1 MYLILYFWIGRLNA
15 FIMKKTLLFYI
26 GLIGFFLVLMYLV
39 VQQGQFLETDKL
51 RDGLS
56 QTKATDLSALQ
67 LFSDSMAEALHHPLA
82 ILILQIIS
90 ILIVARLFGYLFS
103 KIGQPTVI
111 GEIIAG
117 IVLGPSIL
125 GWLLPGVSAFVFPAE
140 SLGNLQF
147 LSQIGLI
154 LFMFVIGM
162 DLDIKVVRNKA
173 HDAVIISHASII
185 IPYFLGMALA
195 YYLYTDFAPAT
206 TNFLPFALFMGI
218 GMSITAFPVL
228 ARVIQERNLSGT
240 HLGTVAI
247 TCAAADDITAWCLLA
262 AVVAIAKAG
271 TFVSAIFTIM
281 LAVGYV
287 VFMLMVVQPFLKRLG
302 QVYSTKET
310 ITKSIVA
317 LIFVVLM
324 GSAYLSEVI
333 GIHALFGAFLAGVIM
348 PPNLNFRKVLTEK
361 IEDVALVLLLPL
373 FFVFTGLRT
382 EIGLLNDWRLWGIC
396 LLVILVAVAGKL
408 GGSALAA
415 RFVGQSWKESLS
427 IGALMNTRGLM
438 ELVVLNIGYDLG
450 ILSPEIFVMM
460 VIMALVTTF
469 MTGPAMDLIEKWFPE
484 EKELEKQRALERAAP
499 VPYKVLL
506 SFGPP
511 QKGRTLLW
519 LADQMTFRN
528 QKKVEITALHLTPN
542 TEIDYRTA
550 REYERE
556 SFKPIRQKAGLLGIR
571 INTVYRVSDHVREE
585 IIDIANSKPYDLL
598 LVGASQ
604 SLFSDDQLGGKVKTY
619 LEDVKCDV
627 GVLIDRNFQ
636 LANRVLVLL
645 GEHEDFFLLNI
656 AKNFIKNNRA
666 ALTIID
672 PNNTLRKYAYYTSMV
687 TEINQQNPG
696 TIQVLEEAP
705 AGPLLQ
711 QDYNLMLVAYNTWF
725 NSKFV
730 NSSLL
735 QHAPSILVL
744 KQGNGSASQLLH
756 EQSLQ
761 QGQEYIRALQKTYKH
776 L

>member
-1 MYLILYFWIGRLNA
+1 
-15 FIMKKTLLFYI
+15 MKKSLLFYV
-26 GLIGFFLVLMYLV
+26 GMIGFFLALMFLV
-39 VQQGQFLETDKL
+39 VQQGNLLEEGKLAVSANEASAADKSPL
-51 RDGLS
+51 E
-56 QTKATDLSALQ
+56 
-67 LFSDSMAEALHHPLA
+67 LFSDTMAEALHHPLG
-82 ILILQIIS
+82 ILLLQIIS

-117 IVLGPSIL
+117 IVLGPSVL
-125 GWLLPGVSAFVFPAE
+125 GWLLPGVSAFVFPLE

-147 LSQIGLI
+147 LSQVGLI

-162 DLDIKVVRNKA
+162 ELDIKVVRNKA

-195 YYLYTDFAPAT
+195 YYLYTDFAPDT
-206 TNFLPFALFMGI
+206 TSFLPFALFMGI

-240 HLGTVAI
+240 HLGTIAI

-271 TFVSAIFTIM
+271 TFVSAIFTIL
-281 LAVGYV
+281 LAVVYV
-287 VFMLMVVQPFLKRLG
+287 VFMLKVVQPFLKRLG

-317 LIFVVLM
+317 VIFLILI
-324 GSAYLSEVI
+324 GSAYLSEII

-396 LLVILVAVAGKL
+396 LLVIFVAVAGKF
-408 GGSALAA
+408 GGSAIAA

-484 EKELEKQRALERAAP
+484 KKEQEKELAIEKAAP
-499 VPYKVLL
+499 LPYRVLL

-556 SFKPIRQKAGLLGIR
+556 SFKPLRQKAELLGIKVR
-571 INTVYRVSDHVREE
+571 TIYRVSDHVGEE
-585 IIDIANSKPYDLL
+585 IVDIANDRPYDLL

-604 SLFSDDQLGGKVKTY
+604 SLFSDYQLGGKVKTY

-636 LANRVLVLL
+636 LANRVLVIV
-645 GEHEDFFLLNI
+645 GEQEDLFLLNI
-656 AKNFIKNNRA
+656 AKNLIKNNRA
-666 ALTIID
+666 SLAIVDLR
-672 PNNTLRKYAYYTSMV
+672 NTLRKNSYHANML
-687 TEINQQNPG
+687 TEINEMNPG
-696 TIQVLEEAP
+696 SVQLLDVIP
-705 AGPLLQ
+705 AVESLQ
-711 QDYNLMLVAYNTWF
+711 QSYNLMLITYKTLLNGKLV
-725 NSKFV
+725 NSKI
-730 NSSLL
+730 LE
-735 QHAPSILVL
+735 HTPSTLVL
-744 KQGNGSASQLLH
+744 KQGKESSSKFQM
-756 EQSLQ
+756 EQSLTL
-761 QGQEYIRALQKTYKH
+761 GQEYS
-776 L
+776 